1 MSTQDSRPGTGS
13 SKRGRF
19 ITIEGVE
26 GVGKST
32 NLTYTADYLRGRGLK
47 VVETREPGGTPVA
60 EAIRNVLLE
69 PDAVGMSDL
78 CELLLVFAARAS
90 HLDRLI
96 RPALERGEWVVCD
109 RFTDATFAYQGGGR
123 GLRIDTIAQLERLV
137 QGDMRPDLT
146 ILLDASLEV
155 AQDRRRLRGSTD
167 RFEAEAAAFFMRVQD
182 AYRSLARAEPE
193 RIRQVDAGQPL
204 AAVQTKIAE
213 ELARFIELVS

>member
-1 MSTQDSRPGTGS
+1 MNMQISRSGTGNG
-13 SKRGRF
+13 KRGRF

-47 VVETREPGGTPVA
+47 VVATREPGGTPVA
-60 EAIRNVLLE
+60 EAIRNLLLE

-90 HLDRLI
+90 HLDKLI

-123 GLRIDTIAQLERLV
+123 GLRPDTIAELERLV
-137 QGDMRPDLT
+137 QGEMRPDLT

-155 AQDRRRLRGSTD
+155 AQDRRRLRGITD
-167 RFEAEAAAFFMRVQD
+167 RFEAEAAAFFLRVQD
-182 AYRSLARAEPE
+182 AYRALARAEPE
-193 RIRQVDAGQPL
+193 RIRRVDAGQPL
-204 AAVQTKIAE
+204 AAVQAKIAE
-213 ELARFIELVS
+213 ELERFVELMS